1 MDTKLT
7 LRLDEKL
14 IEEAKRE
21 ARTRGTSVSKMVAA
35 YFRSLGSKAPKMDAA
50 LPPATASIFGS
61 LHGKGI
67 DRAEYRK
74 HLEKKYR

>member
-14 IEEAKRE
+14 VDEAKRE
-21 ARTRGTSVSKMVAA
+21 ARMRGTSVSKMVAA
-35 YFRSLGSKAPKMDAA
+35 YFRSLASKSTKTDAA

-61 LHGKGI
+61 LQGKKV
-67 DRAEYRK
+67 DPADYRK
-74 HLEKKYR
+74 HLEKKYL